1 MNFADV
7 LRSFPRPPPGAD
19 YKFNVTLGFFD
30 PQTRFF
36 QPTIPNDVFTF
47 FTDALASK
55 PIKGVLVDTIP
66 VAHSFRGFEK
76 FGHIAHTMWDVRI
89 DYVQSERQG
98 IFLNSGT
105 KSIVAIC
112 NLEFLER
119 MQSAFEEFLSVQ
131 TEVCSAWG
139 ETFTEPKIDC
149 KVVVFP

>member
-7 LRSFPRPPPGAD
+7 LRSFPRPGSGAD
-19 YKFNVTLGFFD
+19 FKFRVSLGFFD

-47 FTDALASK
+47 FTEALASK

-66 VAHSFRGFEK
+66 VMHAYHGFEK
-76 FGHIAHTMWDVRI
+76 FGHIVATMWDVRI

-105 KSIVAIC
+105 KTIVAIC

-119 MQSAFEEFLSVQ
+119 MQSAFEEFLSTQ
-131 TEVCSAWG
+131 TEVGSAWDDISG
-139 ETFTEPKIDC
+139 AKIDC
-149 KVVVFP
+149 KIVVAS